1 MADIK
6 TRLRELR
13 KHSNYSQQDLADMI
27 GVTKQTISQ
36 YERGVREPD
45 FDNLLALCD
54 VFNVSADY
62 LLGKVD
68 VTLRLLTSEGLK
80 KLSAADSLTSA
91 ESAILIDYRLLNAA
105 GQQEVRNHLNYVLSQ
120 ERFRKDT
127 ESTEESGTA

>member
-13 KHSNYSQQDLADMI
+13 KQSNYSQQDLADMI